1 MNAEPNDQTPALVP
15 VIAIDGPGGSGKS
28 TVAKLVAEETGLPY
42 LDTGAMYRAITFGVL
57 QRGIDP
63 SDWSAIDEILPQIDL
78 DLSAITV
85 MVDGVDA
92 TVAIRG
98 AEVTAHVSAVSA
110 NPTVRHAMVDLQR
123 EWIRKSAGGVLEGR
137 DIGTV
142 VVPNAALKVYVTA
155 SVRERARRRALEAGL
170 VIDEVEVDL
179 ARRDKADSERS
190 ESPLRPADDAV
201 TVDTTGYEIAQVVD
215 RIVALAHERELT

>member
-1 MNAEPNDQTPALVP
+1 MPVQ

-28 TVAKLVAEETGLPY
+28 TVAKLVAEATGLPY

-57 QRGIDP
+57 ERGIDP
-63 SDWSAIDEILPQIDL
+63 MDWTTIDQVLADIDL
-78 DLSAITV
+78 DLSATSV

-92 TVAIRG
+92 TEAIRG
-98 AEVTAHVSAVSA
+98 TEVTAHVSAVSA
-110 NPTVRHAMVDLQR
+110 NPTVREAMVDLQR
-123 EWIRKSAGGVLEGR
+123 EWIRKSGGGVLEGR

-170 VIDEVEVDL
+170 SVDEVEADL
-179 ARRDKADSERS
+179 LRRDKADSERVD
-190 ESPLRPADDAV
+190 SPLRPADDAV
-201 TVDTTGYEIAQVVD
+201 TVDTTGYEIAAVVE
-215 RIVALAHERELT
+215 RIVALAKERELV